1 MTDELL
7 YWAGVVLAVVGMAL
21 AAVSILKGLVFR

>member
-7 YWAGVVLAVVGMAL
+7 YWAGVVLAVVGMTL